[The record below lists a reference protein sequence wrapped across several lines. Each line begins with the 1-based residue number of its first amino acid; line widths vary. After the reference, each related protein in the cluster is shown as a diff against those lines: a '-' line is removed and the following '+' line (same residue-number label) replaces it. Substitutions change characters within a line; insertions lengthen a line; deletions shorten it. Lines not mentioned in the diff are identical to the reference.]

1 VKGLYRKYSHLAQSV
16 YKMEEKQAYGVRKVW
31 MEETPNLMQHDTF
44 LILCYCTQV
53 LNIFD
58 LEYTMLRNLS
68 KSWQT

>member
-1 VKGLYRKYSHLAQSV
+1 
-16 YKMEEKQAYGVRKVW
+16 MEEKQAYGVRKVW